1 MTRRRV
7 LAVNLLDCVR
17 YWPRS
22 SFRIVTWRGIRVP
35 PALGHSLCLNSSR
48 PGWSMGSD
56 DEEEGTA
63 GETGP
68 SLNGNTLVS
77 VMNAEQEP

>member
-1 MTRRRV
+1 
-7 LAVNLLDCVR
+7 
-17 YWPRS
+17 
-22 SFRIVTWRGIRVP
+22 
-35 PALGHSLCLNSSR
+35 
-48 PGWSMGSD
+48 MGSD